1 MKKDPVKEL
10 ATPNFIKKTITIR
23 PDKENQLFTYKQI
36 KKYGEQ
42 VLKTLH
48 KDSKMIVKGENIL
61 RDTTLKGYNDD
72 FLSQEEYDEYAQG
85 HVKDSTKFDK
95 FYNFTIT
102 ILEPNNVSLFKPKK

>member
-10 ATPNFIKKTITIR
+10 VTPNFIKKTVTIR
-23 PDKENQLFTYKQI
+23 PDKENQLFTYKQV
-36 KKYGEQ
+36 KSYGEQ
-42 VLKTLH
+42 VLKTLP

-85 HVKDSTKFDK
+85 YVKDSTKFDK